1 MTKRPARDMQRA
13 SRGGRAHLSGL
24 AAEEAAT
31 RRYARAG
38 CAILDRRWRGAAG
51 EIDLVARDG
60 ASLVFV
66 EVKRAASHAEA
77 AERLSAR
84 QRARLCASAEEY
96 LGQAPGGLLTE
107 MRFDVALVNGAG
119 EVAVLENAF
128 GAA

>member
-1 MTKRPARDMQRA
+1 MTADRDRNGARA
-13 SRGGRAHLSGL
+13 ARGGRAHLSGL
-24 AAEEAAT
+24 AAEEAAA

-38 CAILDRRWRGAAG
+38 CAILDRRWRGAGG

-60 ASLVFV
+60 GVLVFV
-66 EVKRAASHAEA
+66 EVKRGGSFARA
-77 AERLSAR
+77 AERLGKR

-119 EVAVLENAF
+119 EVSVLENAF